1 MIIKVCGMRN
11 SDNIRQIEKLG
22 IDIIGF
28 IFYPKSPRYISERP
42 VYLPENIRKAGVFVN
57 ENIHSIQEKIK
68 LFHLDYVQL
77 HGEETPELCQT
88 LQKSGIKMI

>member
-1 MIIKVCGMRN
+1 MRN

-57 ENIHSIQEKIK
+57 EKYSFDTGKNKII
-68 LFHLDYVQL
+68 
-77 HGEETPELCQT
+77 PPRLCT
-88 LQKSGIKMI
+88 VAW